1 MIDDW
6 MPLDRDFF
14 DRPVLEVAP
23 DLLGTVLV
31 HDAGPGGPVAVRL
44 TEVEAYGGADDPGS
58 HGYRGRTPRNSVMF
72 GAPGLLYIYF
82 TYGMHWCANLVTGP
96 VGQPS
101 AVLLR
106 AGEIVAGL
114 PVARQR
120 RPGAGAVRDLARGPA
135 RLTVALGLTKQHNGL
150 DTVDAGSPVRIGRLA
165 GAAAPRGDAV
175 LVGARTGVGGDG
187 AEFPWRF
194 CLAGEPSVSPYRPHM
209 PKRRS
214 PAVR

>member
-6 MPLDRDFF
+6 TQLDGDFF

-23 DLLGTVLV
+23 DLLGTVLC
-31 HDAGPGGPVAVRL
+31 HDAGPDGLVAGRL
-44 TEVEAYGGADDPGS
+44 TEVEADGGADDPGS

-96 VGQPS
+96 VGSPS

-114 PVARQR
+114 PVAQHR
-120 RPGAGAVRDLARGPA
+120 RPGARADRDLAPGPA
-135 RLTVALGLTKQHNGL
+135 RATVGLGPKTHNRGL
-150 DTVDAGSPVRIGRLA
+150 EMVDAG
-165 GAAAPRGDAV
+165 
-175 LVGARTGVGGDG
+175 
-187 AEFPWRF
+187 
-194 CLAGEPSVSPYRPHM
+194 EPL
-209 PKRRS
+209 
-214 PAVR
+214 